1 VNAEQIA
8 TLVRAVARLR
18 IGDAGDTALIDALA
32 NLIEPAPS
40 TVPSMNKR
48 PMADDRRPRDPMSSN
63 VAGAADLP
71 RPPPAMPLPDAATRL
86 PARPPR
92 ERKPAHDR
100 LVAEPSVL
108 ERVTERADLSTPD
121 RQAARVIADRP
132 ASAADA
138 GGPVA
143 PLESLFAPGRVR
155 GILREMTT
163 LTHAGGGPDIAAIV
177 RLIARA
183 QPPTRLPRLPV
194 TTLGHSVQWLFDTGP
209 SMLPFARD
217 RQQLAATALRLLGRD
232 RVRIADF
239 IGHPLQAVRA
249 QRQVQWGELRWPP
262 RGSALVA
269 VSDLGIG
276 SRESPLLAPPWLEFI
291 DECKR
296 RRLRSVVLIPYEQAR
311 WPAVA
316 AAFDTAL
323 TWDLDTGVQGLRRV
337 RRLTHGR

>member
-1 VNAEQIA
+1 MNAEQIA

-18 IGDAGDTALIDALA
+18 IGDSGDRALVDALA
-32 NLIEPAPS
+32 NLIEPAPPAA
-40 TVPSMNKR
+40 PSMRKR
-48 PMADDRRPRDPMSSN
+48 ALADDKRPRDPMSSN
-63 VAGAADLP
+63 VAGPADLP
-71 RPPPAMPLPDAATRL
+71 QPPPAMPPRDAETD
-86 PARPPR
+86 RPPSQPR
-92 ERKPAHDR
+92 ERKSVDDR
-100 LVAEPSVL
+100 LVAEPSLL
-108 ERVTERADLSTPD
+108 ELMAERADLATPD
-121 RQAARVIADRP
+121 RQAARVDADRP
-132 ASAADA
+132 ASATDA

-163 LTHAGGGPDIAAIV
+163 LTHASGGPDIVAVV

-183 QPPTRLPRLPV
+183 QPLTRLPRLQV
-194 TTLGHSVQWLFDTGP
+194 TTLGHSVQWLFDAGP

-217 RQQLAATALRLLGRD
+217 KQQLAATALRLLGRD

-249 QRQVQWGELRWPP
+249 QRQVQWGELHWPP
-262 RGSALVA
+262 RGSAMVA

-276 SRESPLLAPPWLEFI
+276 GRESTLLAPPWREFI
-291 DECKR
+291 AECKR
-296 RRLRSVVLIPYEQAR
+296 RRLRSVVLVPYEQAR

-323 TWDLDTGVQGLRRV
+323 TWDLGTGVQGLHRV
-337 RRLTHGR
+337 RRLAHGH

>member
-1 VNAEQIA
+1 MNAEQIA

-18 IGDAGDTALIDALA
+18 TGDASDAALVDALA
-32 NLIEPAPS
+32 NLIEPAPQAAQS
-40 TVPSMNKR
+40 TRKR
-48 PMADDRRPRDPMSSN
+48 ALVDDKRPRDPRSSN
-63 VAGAADLP
+63 IGGPGAVPQPPPTPSRASDAELP
-71 RPPPAMPLPDAATRL
+71 RSQS
-86 PARPPR
+86 R
-92 ERKPAHDR
+92 ERKPADHR

-108 ERVTERADLSTPD
+108 EPLVGRADLVTPD
-121 RQAARVIADRP
+121 RQIARAHDELP
-132 ASAADA
+132 TSAADA

-155 GILREMTT
+155 GIVREMTT
-163 LTHAGGGPDIAAIV
+163 LTHASGGPDIAAVV

-183 QPPTRLPRLPV
+183 QPLTRLPRLQV
-194 TTLGHSVQWLFDTGP
+194 TTLGHSVQWLFDAGP
-209 SMLPFARD
+209 SMLPFTRD
-217 RQQLAATALRLLGRD
+217 KQQLAATALRLLGRD

-249 QRQVQWGELRWPP
+249 QRQVQWGALHWPP

-276 SRESPLLAPPWLEFI
+276 GRESKLLAPPWQEFI
-291 DECKR
+291 DECRR

-316 AAFDTAL
+316 AAFDSAL

-337 RRLTHGR
+337 RRLTHGH